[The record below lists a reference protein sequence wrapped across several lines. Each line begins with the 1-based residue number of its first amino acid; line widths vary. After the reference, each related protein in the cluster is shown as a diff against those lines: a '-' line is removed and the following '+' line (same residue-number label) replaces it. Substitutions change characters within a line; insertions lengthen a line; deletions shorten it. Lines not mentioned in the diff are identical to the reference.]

1 MKKYNFAVLF
11 CLLLSFILMYR
22 ICYAQEW
29 SRKGK
34 GEIFGLGEYLN
45 GDTTSGLGLTIE
57 LDSAF
62 AGGIGGGYNFNDY
75 INLNTDLL
83 FSSMDITAEGYGE
96 KLVSD
101 TTVFIW
107 DLNLDINFLKKRFS
121 PLITGGIGLVT
132 FSGDWGSDFD
142 FNETDFSYNV
152 GGGFRWNITDHF
164 LVKAIYRATWTKLED
179 ADNSLLLDGIAVSIG
194 YTF

>member
-1 MKKYNFAVLF
+1 MKKYNFALIF
-11 CLLLSFILMYR
+11 CLLMSFTLMFR
-22 ICYAQEW
+22 ICNAQEW

-34 GEIFGLGEYLN
+34 GEIYALGQYIN
-45 GDTTSGLGLTIE
+45 GDKTSGLGITTE
-57 LDSAF
+57 LDNAF
-62 AGGIGGGYNFNDY
+62 AGGFGGGYSFNDY

-96 KLVSD
+96 KIVSD
-101 TTVFIW
+101 TSVFIW
-107 DLNLDINFLKKRFS
+107 DVNLDINILKKRFS
-121 PLITGGIGLVT
+121 PLITGGIGLIN
-132 FSGDWGSDFD
+132 FSGDWGSGFD

-164 LVKAIYRATWTKLED
+164 LVKAIYKATWTKLED
-179 ADNSLLLDGIAVSIG
+179 TDNSLLLDGIAVSIG